1 MLSKS
6 KMDTIRD
13 DDEKSKNIK
22 ALNKDY
28 SENKFILWESL
39 VADDAIIYINN
50 NKLPKG
56 KEFSRSAIGKVKN
69 KKTFK
74 KENL

>member
-28 SENKFILWESL
+28 SENKFILGISS
-39 VADDAIIYINN
+39 
-50 NKLPKG
+50 G
-56 KEFSRSAIGKVKN
+56 
-69 KKTFK
+69 
-74 KENL
+74 